1 LRLAVALLRL
11 AKTQMTQELPT
22 VIRDFSLVRGG
33 PFLKLLRLLR
43 LATPSSGLG
52 PRSAVFF
59 CILTWLPLL
68 ALSAMHGAAI
78 GDGVR
83 IPYLMDIPAAVR
95 FLLAIP
101 LMIVAERLINARVGD
116 ALKHLVR
123 SGLVPDHSASAVES
137 IVRTAQR
144 LSDSAL
150 AELAGVAVV
159 IVGTAYLRIEMSGS
173 ISSWQF
179 VAGAEGATRTLAG
192 WWYILISLPIFQFL
206 FYRWIWRYVVWS
218 WMLLRISRLDLRL
231 IPIHPDR
238 SAGLSVFGLT
248 QVSFGI
254 LAIAASSVISAE
266 YAEEF
271 LLGATTITQS
281 GPTIFGY
288 VVLGFAILLGPLFVF
303 SSALF
308 RVQWK
313 GLLDYGALAD
323 RYTLGFSRKWIT
335 GEAPAEEPLLGSA
348 DIQSLADLAN
358 SYGIIREMQIAP
370 LDVRTVVLPILAC
383 IVVPLLPAVLAVVP
397 IDQIAREIML
407 RLF

>member
-1 LRLAVALLRL
+1 
-11 AKTQMTQELPT
+11 
-22 VIRDFSLVRGG
+22 
-33 PFLKLLRLLR
+33 
-43 LATPSSGLG
+43 
-52 PRSAVFF
+52 
-59 CILTWLPLL
+59 
-68 ALSAMHGAAI
+68 
-78 GDGVR
+78 
-83 IPYLMDIPAAVR
+83 
-95 FLLAIP
+95 
-101 LMIVAERLINARVGD
+101 MIAAERLIDARVRSS
-116 ALKHLVR
+116 LKYLVR
-123 SGLVPDHSASAVES
+123 SGLAPDDGASQIET

-150 AELAGVAVV
+150 AELAGLAVV

-179 VAGAEGATRTLAG
+179 VAGAEGVTRTPAG

-206 FYRWIWRYVVWS
+206 FYRWIWRYVIWS
-218 WMLLRISRLDLRL
+218 WMLWRISRLDLRL

-238 SAGLSVFGLT
+238 SAGLSIFGLT
-248 QVSFGI
+248 QASFGI

-271 LLGATTITQS
+271 LLGATTIAQS
-281 GPTIFGY
+281 GPAIFGY
-288 VVLGFAILLGPLFVF
+288 VVLAFTILLGPLFVF

-323 RYTLGFSRKWIT
+323 RYTLGFNQKWIT
-335 GEAPAEEPLLGSA
+335 GEAFAEEPLLGSA

-358 SYGIIREMQIAP
+358 SYGIVREMQIAP
-370 LDVRTVVLPILAC
+370 LDMRTVVLPIFAC
-383 IVVPLLPAVLAVVP
+383 IVAPLLPAALAVVP